1 MLIIILLRGVCKD
14 KCTLLIRPVYI
25 CGPMLFRFPPTPV
38 NPGDP
43 TFLTGEQTVFAKHKV
58 ETRAGKR
65 TVLLTEHTLIF
76 VVNGVKL
83 LHFPGGTV
91 KAEPDS
97 VILLKKGIYVM
108 AEYFDDGL
116 TFEAL
121 MVFLPRKTLKEF
133 MNGLKVETTSE
144 KQDRPFLVF
153 PANDL
158 LMEFKAQYRS
168 YFGRSFL
175 GKEQLLSLKQ
185 QELLVLLANSS
196 HGQVAIR
203 FLRSAMNAEPEDL
216 ASVVK
221 EYMLQPVTLE
231 EMASL
236 SNRSLASFKRDFQ
249 RHYQCP
255 PRQWIN
261 RQRLDHA
268 RLLLDNTDQS
278 VSDVALACGYESVSH
293 FIRIFKKEFGI
304 TPHVLRAKKA
314 IH

>member
-1 MLIIILLRGVCKD
+1 
-14 KCTLLIRPVYI
+14 
-25 CGPMLFRFPPTPV
+25 MLFRFPPTPV
-38 NPGDP
+38 NPADP

-58 ETRAGKR
+58 ETRPGKR

-83 LHFPGGTV
+83 LHFPGETV
-91 KAEPDS
+91 RAEPDS
-97 VILLKKGIYVM
+97 VILLKKGIYAM
-108 AEYFDDGL
+108 AEYFEDGL

-121 MVFLPRKTLKEF
+121 MVFLPRKALKEF
-133 MNGLKVETTSE
+133 MNGQMVETTTE
-144 KQDRPFLVF
+144 KQDSPFLVF
-153 PANDL
+153 PASDL
-158 LMEFKAQYRS
+158 LTEFKAQYRG
-168 YFGRSFL
+168 YFGRSFQ

-185 QELLVLLANSS
+185 QELLVLLANSG
-196 HGQVAIR
+196 HGPEAIR

-216 ASVVK
+216 ASIVK
-221 EYMLQPVTLE
+221 EYLLQPITLE

-261 RQRLDHA
+261 RQRLEHA
-268 RLLLDNTDQS
+268 RMLLDNTDQS
-278 VSDVALACGYESVSH
+278 VADVALSCGFESASH
-293 FIRIFKKEFGI
+293 FIRIFKKEYGI
-304 TPHVLRAKKA
+304 TPHVLRAKRA

>member
-1 MLIIILLRGVCKD
+1 
-14 KCTLLIRPVYI
+14 
-25 CGPMLFRFPPTPV
+25 MLFRFPPIPV
-38 NPGDP
+38 NPGDA
-43 TFLTGEQTVFAKHKV
+43 TFLTGEQTVYAKHKI
-58 ETRAGKR
+58 ETRPGKR

-76 VVNGVKL
+76 VMDGIKL
-83 LHFPGGTV
+83 LHFSGETV
-91 KAEPDS
+91 KAEPNS
-97 VILLKKGIYVM
+97 VVLLKKGIYVM
-108 AEYFDDGL
+108 AEYFEDGL

-121 MVFLPRKTLKEF
+121 MVFLPRKVLKAFFQGME
-133 MNGLKVETTSE
+133 E
-144 KQDRPFLVF
+144 KGPGASKDESATPVTAGDLPFLLF

-158 LMEFKAQYRS
+158 LTEFKEQYRG
-168 YFGRSFL
+168 YFGRSFR

-196 HGQVAIR
+196 QGQAVTR

-216 ASVVK
+216 ASIVK

-249 RHYQCP
+249 RYYQCP

-261 RQRLDHA
+261 RQRLEHA
-268 RLLLDNTDQS
+268 RLLLNNTDQP
-278 VSDVALACGYESVSH
+278 VSDVALACGFESVSH